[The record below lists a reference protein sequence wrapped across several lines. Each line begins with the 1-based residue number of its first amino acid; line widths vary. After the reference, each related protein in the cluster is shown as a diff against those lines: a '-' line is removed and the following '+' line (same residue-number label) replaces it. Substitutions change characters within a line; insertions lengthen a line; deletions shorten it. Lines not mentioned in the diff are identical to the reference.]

1 MFIGIL
7 NIVAAVIVSA
17 VSAYFSVT
25 GIRIIFS
32 GAILGATLMGASL
45 EFAKITATVWLYTW
59 WNKSSR
65 LLRYYLI
72 FAILALILVSS
83 IGIYGYLAKAY
94 VGQRNPGQEIKNR
107 IERIDQSIARE
118 ENAISQADG
127 ALEQLDVVIDRLF
140 ELDYLGYGIDK
151 RNEQKPERV
160 SLKETIDEAEDEIS
174 TLLDERFTL
183 QNQFDD
189 FSVDVGPI
197 EYIAVLLYG
206 EDDAESNFDNAVRVL
221 IILLVL
227 VFDPFAVL
235 LMVCGNVAIDKSR
248 GHKGNTRRKRKVN
261 AKTKKNIKKNDN
273 NKKAGSSTKKASPTI
288 KVKEP
293 TKKPE
298 VTVDM
303 SQYVDPNEIKNLKS
317 KLKRPLQRRK

>member
-7 NIVAAVIVSA
+7 NIIAAVVLSA

-45 EFAKITATVWLYTW
+45 EFAKITATVWLYAW
-59 WNKSSR
+59 WKKSSR
-65 LLRYYLI
+65 LLKYYLI
-72 FAILALILVSS
+72 FAIAALILVSS

-107 IERIDQSIARE
+107 IERIDQSISRE
-118 ENAISQADG
+118 ENTISQAGG
-127 ALEQLDVVIDRLF
+127 ALRQLDVVIDRLF
-140 ELDYLGYGIDK
+140 ELDYLGYGITK
-151 RNEQKPERV
+151 RNEQKPERDA
-160 SLKETIDEAEDEIS
+160 LKSTIREAEDEIS
-174 TLLDERFTL
+174 ILLDKRFTL
-183 QNQFDD
+183 KNEFDD

-221 IILLVL
+221 IVLLVL

-235 LMVCGNVAIDKSR
+235 LMVCGNISIDKSR
-248 GHKGNTRRKRKVN
+248 GRKKRSYVRKKVVHR
-261 AKTKKNIKKNDN
+261 AKKKSKKKNEPPVIKIKK
-273 NKKAGSSTKKASPTI
+273 
-288 KVKEP
+288 P

-303 SQYVDPNEIKNLKS
+303 SQFVDPNEIKNVKS
-317 KLKRPLQRRK
+317 KLKRPLQRRKS

>member
-7 NIVAAVIVSA
+7 NIIAAVVLSA

-59 WNKSSR
+59 WKKSSR

-72 FAILALILVSS
+72 FAITALIVVSS
-83 IGIYGYLAKAY
+83 IGIYGYLARAY

-107 IERIDQSIARE
+107 IERIDQSISRE
-118 ENAISQADG
+118 ENTISQAEG
-127 ALEQLDVVIDRLF
+127 AFNQLDVVIDRLF
-140 ELDYLGYGIDK
+140 ALDYLTYGITK
-151 RNEQKPERV
+151 RNEQKPERDA
-160 SLKETIDEAEDEIS
+160 LKDTIREAEDEIS
-174 TLLDERFTL
+174 ILLDERFQL
-183 QNQFDD
+183 KNAFDD
-189 FSVDVGPI
+189 FSIDVGPI

-221 IILLVL
+221 IVLLVL

-235 LMVCGNVAIDKSR
+235 LMVCGNVAVDKSR
-248 GHKGNTRRKRKVN
+248 GRKKRSYVRKKVVHR
-261 AKTKKNIKKNDN
+261 AKKKSKKKNEPPIIRVKK
-273 NKKAGSSTKKASPTI
+273 
-288 KVKEP
+288 P

-303 SQYVDPNEIKNLKS
+303 SQFVDPNEIKNVKS

>member
-7 NIVAAVIVSA
+7 NIIAAVVLSA

-32 GAILGATLMGASL
+32 GALLGATFMGASL

-59 WNKSSR
+59 WKKSSR

-72 FAILALILVSS
+72 FAIIALIVVSS
-83 IGIYGYLAKAY
+83 VGIYGYLARAY

-107 IERIDQSIARE
+107 IERIDQSIERE
-118 ENAISQADG
+118 ENAISQAESG
-127 ALEQLDVVIDRLF
+127 LNQLDVVIDRYF
-140 ELDYLGYGIDK
+140 ALDFLTHGITK
-151 RNEQKPERV
+151 RNEQKPERNA
-160 SLKETIDEAEDEIS
+160 LKDTIIEAEDEIS
-174 TLLDERFTL
+174 ILLDERFIL
-183 QNQFDD
+183 KNQFDD
-189 FSVDVGPI
+189 FSIDVGPI
-197 EYIAVLLYG
+197 EYIAILLYG
-206 EDDAESNFDNAVRVL
+206 EDDAENNFDNAVRIL
-221 IILLVL
+221 IVLLVL

-235 LMVCGNVAIDKSR
+235 LMVCGNVSIAKSH
-248 GHKGNTRRKRKVN
+248 GRKKRSYVRKKVTHR
-261 AKTKKNIKKNDN
+261 AKKKSNKKNEPPI
-273 NKKAGSSTKKASPTI
+273 I
-288 KVKEP
+288 KVKKS

-303 SQYVDPNEIKNLKS
+303 SQFVDPNEIKNLKS

>member
-7 NIVAAVIVSA
+7 NIIAAVVLSA

-59 WNKSSR
+59 WKKSSR

-72 FAILALILVSS
+72 FAITALIVVSS
-83 IGIYGYLAKAY
+83 IGIYGYLARAY

-107 IERIDQSIARE
+107 IERIDQSISRE
-118 ENAISQADG
+118 ENTISQAEG
-127 ALEQLDVVIDRLF
+127 AFTQLDVVINRLF
-140 ELDYLGYGIDK
+140 ELDYLGYGITK
-151 RNEQKPERV
+151 RNEQKPERDA
-160 SLKETIDEAEDEIS
+160 LKDTIREAEDEIS
-174 TLLDERFTL
+174 ILLDERFQL
-183 QNQFDD
+183 KNAFDD
-189 FSVDVGPI
+189 FSIDVGPI

-221 IILLVL
+221 IVLLVL

-235 LMVCGNVAIDKSR
+235 LMVCGNVAVDKSR
-248 GHKGNTRRKRKVN
+248 GRKKRSYVRKKVVHR
-261 AKTKKNIKKNDN
+261 AKKKSKKKNELPI
-273 NKKAGSSTKKASPTI
+273 I
-288 KVKEP
+288 KVKKP

-303 SQYVDPNEIKNLKS
+303 SQFVDPNEIKNLKS

>member
-7 NIVAAVIVSA
+7 NIIAAVVLSA

-32 GAILGATLMGASL
+32 GALLGATFMGASL

-59 WNKSSR
+59 WKKSSR

-72 FAILALILVSS
+72 FAITVLIVVSS
-83 IGIYGYLAKAY
+83 VGIYGYLARAY

-107 IERIDQSIARE
+107 IERIDQSIERE
-118 ENAISQADG
+118 ENAISQAESG
-127 ALEQLDVVIDRLF
+127 LNQLDVVIDRYF
-140 ELDYLGYGIDK
+140 ALDFLTHGITK
-151 RNEQKPERV
+151 RNEQKPERNA
-160 SLKETIDEAEDEIS
+160 LKDTIIEAEDEIS
-174 TLLDERFTL
+174 ILLDERFIL
-183 QNQFDD
+183 KNQFDD
-189 FSVDVGPI
+189 FSIDVGPI
-197 EYIAVLLYG
+197 EYIAILLYG
-206 EDDAESNFDNAVRVL
+206 EDDAENNFDNAVRIL
-221 IILLVL
+221 IVLLVL

-235 LMVCGNVAIDKSR
+235 LMVCGNVSIAKSH
-248 GHKGNTRRKRKVN
+248 GRKKRSYVRKKVTHR
-261 AKTKKNIKKNDN
+261 AKKKSNQKNE
-273 NKKAGSSTKKASPTI
+273 PPII
-288 KVKEP
+288 KVKKS

-303 SQYVDPNEIKNLKS
+303 SQFVDPNEIKNLKS

>member
-7 NIVAAVIVSA
+7 NIIAAVVLSA

-45 EFAKITATVWLYTW
+45 EFAKITATVWLYAW
-59 WNKSSR
+59 WRKSSR
-65 LLRYYLI
+65 LLKYYLI
-72 FAILALILVSS
+72 FAITVLILVSS

-94 VGQRNPGQEIKNR
+94 VGQRNPGQEIMNR

-127 ALEQLDVVIDRLF
+127 ALKQLDVVIDRLF

-151 RNEQKPERV
+151 RNEQKPEREA
-160 SLKETIDEAEDEIS
+160 LKNTILEAENEIS
-174 TLLDERFTL
+174 ILLDKRFTL
-183 QNQFDD
+183 KNQFDD

-206 EDDAESNFDNAVRVL
+206 EDNAESNFDNAVRVL
-221 IILLVL
+221 IVLLVL

-235 LMVCGNVAIDKSR
+235 LMVCGNVAVDKSR
-248 GHKGNTRRKRKVN
+248 DRKKRSYVRKKVVHR
-261 AKTKKNIKKNDN
+261 AKKKSKKKNEPPI
-273 NKKAGSSTKKASPTI
+273 I
-288 KVKEP
+288 KVKKP

-303 SQYVDPNEIKNLKS
+303 SQFVDPNEIKNVKS
-317 KLKRPLQRRK
+317 KLKRPLQRRKS

>member
-7 NIVAAVIVSA
+7 NIIAAVVLSA

-32 GAILGATLMGASL
+32 GALLGATLMGASL

-59 WNKSSR
+59 WKKSSR

-72 FAILALILVSS
+72 FAIVILILVSS
-83 IGIYGYLAKAY
+83 IGIYGYLARAY

-107 IERIDQSIARE
+107 IERIDQSIERE
-118 ENAISQADG
+118 ENAISQAEG
-127 ALEQLDVVIDRLF
+127 AFNQLDVVIDRLF
-140 ELDYLGYGIDK
+140 ALDYLTYGITK
-151 RNEQKPERV
+151 RNEQKPERDA
-160 SLKETIDEAEDEIS
+160 LKVTIIEAEDEIS
-174 TLLDERFTL
+174 ILLDERFQL
-183 QNQFDD
+183 KNAFDD
-189 FSVDVGPI
+189 FSIDVGPI

-221 IILLVL
+221 IVLLVL

-235 LMVCGNVAIDKSR
+235 LMVCGNVAVDKSR
-248 GHKGNTRRKRKVN
+248 GRKKRSYVRKKVVHR
-261 AKTKKNIKKNDN
+261 AKKKSKKKNEPPIIRVKK
-273 NKKAGSSTKKASPTI
+273 
-288 KVKEP
+288 P

-303 SQYVDPNEIKNLKS
+303 SQFVDPNEIKNLKS

>member
-7 NIVAAVIVSA
+7 NIIAAVVLSA

-45 EFAKITATVWLYTW
+45 EFAKITATVWLYAW
-59 WNKSSR
+59 WRKSSR
-65 LLRYYLI
+65 LLKYYLI
-72 FAILALILVSS
+72 FAITVLILVSS

-118 ENAISQADG
+118 EKAIEQADG

-151 RNEQKPERV
+151 RNEQKPEREA
-160 SLKETIDEAEDEIS
+160 LKNTILEAESEIS
-174 TLLDERFTL
+174 ILLDKRFTL
-183 QNQFDD
+183 KNQFDD

-206 EDDAESNFDNAVRVL
+206 EDNAESNFDNAVRVL

-248 GHKGNTRRKRKVN
+248 GRKRSN
-261 AKTKKNIKKNDN
+261 RAKKKATPKPKKKN
-273 NKKAGSSTKKASPTI
+273 GTPTI

-293 TKKPE
+293 NKKPE

>member
-7 NIVAAVIVSA
+7 NIIAAVVLSA

-59 WNKSSR
+59 WKKSSR

-72 FAILALILVSS
+72 FAITALIVVSS
-83 IGIYGYLAKAY
+83 IGIYGYLARAY

-107 IERIDQSIARE
+107 IERIDQSISRE
-118 ENAISQADG
+118 ENTISQAEG
-127 ALEQLDVVIDRLF
+127 AFTQLDVVINRLF
-140 ELDYLGYGIDK
+140 ELDYLGYGITK
-151 RNEQKPERV
+151 RNEQKPERDALKV
-160 SLKETIDEAEDEIS
+160 SIIEAEDEIS
-174 TLLDERFTL
+174 ILLDERFQL
-183 QNQFDD
+183 KNAFDD
-189 FSVDVGPI
+189 FSIDVGPI

-221 IILLVL
+221 IVLLVL

-235 LMVCGNVAIDKSR
+235 LMVCGNVAVDKSR
-248 GHKGNTRRKRKVN
+248 GRKKRSYVRKKVVHR
-261 AKTKKNIKKNDN
+261 AKKKSKKKNEPPIIRVKK
-273 NKKAGSSTKKASPTI
+273 
-288 KVKEP
+288 P

-303 SQYVDPNEIKNLKS
+303 SQFVDPNEIKNVKS

>member
-107 IERIDQSIARE
+107 IERINQSIERE
-118 ENAISQADG
+118 ENAISQAEG

-151 RNEQKPERV
+151 RNEQKPEREA
-160 SLKETIDEAEDEIS
+160 LKGTIDEAEDEIS

-206 EDDAESNFDNAVRVL
+206 EENAESNFDNAVRVL
-221 IILLVL
+221 IVLLVL

-235 LMVCGNVAIDKSR
+235 LMVCGNISIDRSR
-248 GHKGNTRRKRKVN
+248 GRKGNTRRKRKIIP
-261 AKTKKNIKKNDN
+261 KTKKGSKKNSN
-273 NKKAGSSTKKASPTI
+273 NKKNGSTTKHDTPTI

-303 SQYVDPNEIKNLKS
+303 SQFVDPNEIKNVKS
-317 KLKRPLQRRK
+317 RLKRPLQRRK

>member
-7 NIVAAVIVSA
+7 NIIAAVVLSA

-45 EFAKITATVWLYTW
+45 EFAKITATVWLYAW
-59 WNKSSR
+59 WRKSSR
-65 LLRYYLI
+65 LLKYYLI
-72 FAILALILVSS
+72 FAITVLILVSS

-118 ENAISQADG
+118 ENAIEQADG

-151 RNEQKPERV
+151 RNEQKPEREA
-160 SLKETIDEAEDEIS
+160 LKSTILEAESEIS
-174 TLLDERFTL
+174 ILLDKRFTL
-183 QNQFDD
+183 KNQFDD

-206 EDDAESNFDNAVRVL
+206 EDNAESNFDNAVRVL

-248 GHKGNTRRKRKVN
+248 GRKRSNRVKKKVTP
-261 AKTKKNIKKNDN
+261 KPKKKN
-273 NKKAGSSTKKASPTI
+273 GSPPR
-288 KVKEP
+288 KVKAP
-293 TKKPE
+293 NKKPE

>member
-7 NIVAAVIVSA
+7 NIIAAVVLSA

-45 EFAKITATVWLYTW
+45 EFAKITSTVWLYAW
-59 WNKSSR
+59 WRKSSR
-65 LLRYYLI
+65 LLKYYLI
-72 FAILALILVSS
+72 FAITVLILVSS

-118 ENAISQADG
+118 EKAIEQADG

-151 RNEQKPERV
+151 RNEQKPEREA
-160 SLKETIDEAEDEIS
+160 LKSTILEAESEIS
-174 TLLDERFTL
+174 ILLDKRFTL
-183 QNQFDD
+183 KNQFDD

-197 EYIAVLLYG
+197 EYIACLLY
-206 EDDAESNFDNAVRVL
+206 
-221 IILLVL
+221 
-227 VFDPFAVL
+227 
-235 LMVCGNVAIDKSR
+235 
-248 GHKGNTRRKRKVN
+248 T
-261 AKTKKNIKKNDN
+261 
-273 NKKAGSSTKKASPTI
+273 SPS
-288 KVKEP
+288 P
-293 TKKPE
+293 R
-298 VTVDM
+298 D
-303 SQYVDPNEIKNLKS
+303 
-317 KLKRPLQRRK
+317 

>member
-7 NIVAAVIVSA
+7 NIIAAVVLSA

-59 WNKSSR
+59 WKKSSR

-72 FAILALILVSS
+72 FAITALIVVSS
-83 IGIYGYLAKAY
+83 IGIYGYLARAY

-107 IERIDQSIARE
+107 IERIDQSISRE
-118 ENAISQADG
+118 ENAISQAGG
-127 ALEQLDVVIDRLF
+127 ALRQLDVVMDRLF
-140 ELDYLGYGIDK
+140 ELDYLGYGITK
-151 RNEQKPERV
+151 RNEQKPERDT
-160 SLKETIDEAEDEIS
+160 LKNTIREAEDEIS
-174 TLLDERFTL
+174 ILLDKRFTL
-183 QNQFDD
+183 KNEFDD

-221 IILLVL
+221 IVLLVL

-235 LMVCGNVAIDKSR
+235 LMVCGNISIDKSR
-248 GHKGNTRRKRKVN
+248 GRKKRSYVRKKVVHR
-261 AKTKKNIKKNDN
+261 AKKKIKKKN
-273 NKKAGSSTKKASPTI
+273 GPPVI
-288 KVKEP
+288 KVKKP

-303 SQYVDPNEIKNLKS
+303 SQFVDPKEIKNVKS
-317 KLKRPLQRRK
+317 KLKRPLQRRKS

>member
-7 NIVAAVIVSA
+7 NIIAAVVLSA

-59 WNKSSR
+59 WKKSSR

-72 FAILALILVSS
+72 FAIVILILVSS
-83 IGIYGYLAKAY
+83 IGIYGYLARAY

-107 IERIDQSIARE
+107 IERIDQSIERE
-118 ENAISQADG
+118 ENAISQAEG
-127 ALEQLDVVIDRLF
+127 AFEQLDVVIDRLF
-140 ELDYLGYGIDK
+140 ALDYLTYGITK
-151 RNEQKPERV
+151 RNEQKPERDA
-160 SLKETIDEAEDEIS
+160 LKVTIIEAEDEIS
-174 TLLDERFTL
+174 ILLDERFQL
-183 QNQFDD
+183 KNAFDD
-189 FSVDVGPI
+189 FSIDVGPI

-221 IILLVL
+221 IVLLVL

-235 LMVCGNVAIDKSR
+235 LMVCGNVAVDKSR
-248 GHKGNTRRKRKVN
+248 GRKKRSYVRKKVIPK
-261 AKTKKNIKKNDN
+261 AKIKKN
-273 NKKAGSSTKKASPTI
+273 KIETPTI
-288 KVKEP
+288 KINKS

-303 SQYVDPNEIKNLKS
+303 SQFVDPKEIKNVKS
-317 KLKRPLQRRK
+317 KLKRPLQRRKS

>member
-7 NIVAAVIVSA
+7 NIIAAVVLSA

-45 EFAKITATVWLYTW
+45 EFAKITATVWLYAW
-59 WNKSSR
+59 WRKSSR
-65 LLRYYLI
+65 LLKYYLI
-72 FAILALILVSS
+72 FAITVLILVSS

-118 ENAISQADG
+118 EKAKEQADG

-151 RNEQKPERV
+151 RNEQKPEREA
-160 SLKETIDEAEDEIS
+160 LKSTILEAEREIS
-174 TLLDERFTL
+174 ILLDKRFTL
-183 QNQFDD
+183 KNQFDD

-206 EDDAESNFDNAVRVL
+206 EDNAESNFDNAVRVL

-227 VFDPFAVL
+227 VFDPFL
-235 LMVCGNVAIDKSR
+235 RPNLKIKSFF
-248 GHKGNTRRKRKVN
+248 
-261 AKTKKNIKKNDN
+261 
-273 NKKAGSSTKKASPTI
+273 S
-288 KVKEP
+288 
-293 TKKPE
+293 
-298 VTVDM
+298 
-303 SQYVDPNEIKNLKS
+303 KS
-317 KLKRPLQRRK
+317 KLKK

>member
-7 NIVAAVIVSA
+7 NIIAAVVLSA

-59 WNKSSR
+59 WKKSSR

-72 FAILALILVSS
+72 FAITALIVVSS
-83 IGIYGYLAKAY
+83 IGIYGYLARAY

-107 IERIDQSIARE
+107 IERIDQSISRE
-118 ENAISQADG
+118 ENAISQAGG
-127 ALEQLDVVIDRLF
+127 ALRQLDVVIDRLF
-140 ELDYLGYGIDK
+140 ELDYLGYGITK
-151 RNEQKPERV
+151 RNEQKPERDA
-160 SLKETIDEAEDEIS
+160 LKNTIREAEDEIS
-174 TLLDERFTL
+174 ILLDKRFTL
-183 QNQFDD
+183 KNEFDD

-221 IILLVL
+221 IVLLVL

-235 LMVCGNVAIDKSR
+235 LMVCGNISIDKSR
-248 GHKGNTRRKRKVN
+248 GRKKRSYVRKKVVHR
-261 AKTKKNIKKNDN
+261 AKKKSKKKND
-273 NKKAGSSTKKASPTI
+273 PPII
-288 KVKEP
+288 KVKKP

-303 SQYVDPNEIKNLKS
+303 SQFVDPNEIKNVKS
-317 KLKRPLQRRK
+317 KLKRPLQRRKS

>member
-7 NIVAAVIVSA
+7 NIIAAVVLSA

-32 GAILGATLMGASL
+32 GALLGATFMGASL

-59 WNKSSR
+59 WKKSSR

-72 FAILALILVSS
+72 FAITVLIVVSS
-83 IGIYGYLAKAY
+83 VGIYGYLARAY

-107 IERIDQSIARE
+107 IERIDQSIERE
-118 ENAISQADG
+118 ENAISQAESG
-127 ALEQLDVVIDRLF
+127 LNQLDVVIDRYF
-140 ELDYLGYGIDK
+140 ALDFLTHGITK
-151 RNEQKPERV
+151 RNEQKPERNA
-160 SLKETIDEAEDEIS
+160 LKDTIIEAEDEIS
-174 TLLDERFTL
+174 ILLDERFIL
-183 QNQFDD
+183 KNQFDD
-189 FSVDVGPI
+189 FSIAVGPI
-197 EYIAVLLYG
+197 EYIAILLYG
-206 EDDAESNFDNAVRVL
+206 EDDAENNFDNAVRIL
-221 IILLVL
+221 IVLLVL

-235 LMVCGNVAIDKSR
+235 LMVCGNVSIAKSH
-248 GHKGNTRRKRKVN
+248 GRKKRSYVRKKVTHR
-261 AKTKKNIKKNDN
+261 AKKKSNQKNE
-273 NKKAGSSTKKASPTI
+273 PPII
-288 KVKEP
+288 KVKKS

-303 SQYVDPNEIKNLKS
+303 SQFVDPIEIKNLKS

>member
-7 NIVAAVIVSA
+7 NIIAAVVLSA

-45 EFAKITATVWLYTW
+45 EFAKITATVWLYAW
-59 WNKSSR
+59 WRKSSR
-65 LLRYYLI
+65 LLKYYLI
-72 FAILALILVSS
+72 FAITVLILVSS

-118 ENAISQADG
+118 EKAIEQADG

-151 RNEQKPERV
+151 RNEQKPEREA
-160 SLKETIDEAEDEIS
+160 LKSTILEAESEIS
-174 TLLDERFTL
+174 ILLDKRFTL
-183 QNQFDD
+183 KNQFDD

-206 EDDAESNFDNAVRVL
+206 EDNAESNFDNAVRVL

-248 GHKGNTRRKRKVN
+248 GRKRSNRAKKKVTP
-261 AKTKKNIKKNDN
+261 KPKKKN
-273 NKKAGSSTKKASPTI
+273 GSPTI

-293 TKKPE
+293 NKKPE

-317 KLKRPLQRRK
+317 KLKRRLQRGK

>member
-7 NIVAAVIVSA
+7 NIIAAVVLSA

-32 GAILGATLMGASL
+32 GALVGATLMGASL

-59 WNKSSR
+59 WKKSSR

-72 FAILALILVSS
+72 FAITALIVVSS
-83 IGIYGYLAKAY
+83 IGIYGYLARAY

-107 IERIDQSIARE
+107 IERIDQSISRE
-118 ENAISQADG
+118 ENTISQAEG
-127 ALEQLDVVIDRLF
+127 AFMQLDVVIDRLF
-140 ELDYLGYGIDK
+140 ELDYLGYGITK
-151 RNEQKPERV
+151 RNEQKPERDA
-160 SLKETIDEAEDEIS
+160 LKVTIIEAEDEIS
-174 TLLDERFTL
+174 ILLDERFQL
-183 QNQFDD
+183 KNAFDD

-221 IILLVL
+221 IVLLVL

-235 LMVCGNVAIDKSR
+235 LMVCGNVAVDKSR
-248 GHKGNTRRKRKVN
+248 DRKKRSYVRKKVVHR
-261 AKTKKNIKKNDN
+261 AKKKSKKKNE
-273 NKKAGSSTKKASPTI
+273 PPVI
-288 KVKEP
+288 KVKKP

-303 SQYVDPNEIKNLKS
+303 SQFVDPNEIKNVKS
-317 KLKRPLQRRK
+317 KLKRPLQRRKS

>member
-7 NIVAAVIVSA
+7 NIIAAVVLSA

-59 WNKSSR
+59 WKKSSR

-72 FAILALILVSS
+72 FAIVILILVSS
-83 IGIYGYLAKAY
+83 IGIYGYLARAY

-107 IERIDQSIARE
+107 IERIDQSIERE
-118 ENAISQADG
+118 ENAISQAEG
-127 ALEQLDVVIDRLF
+127 AFNQLDVVIDRLF
-140 ELDYLGYGIDK
+140 ALDYLTYGITK
-151 RNEQKPERV
+151 RNEQKPERDA
-160 SLKETIDEAEDEIS
+160 LKDTIREAEDEIS
-174 TLLDERFTL
+174 ILLDERFQL
-183 QNQFDD
+183 KNAFDD
-189 FSVDVGPI
+189 FSIDVGPI

-221 IILLVL
+221 IVLLVL

-248 GHKGNTRRKRKVN
+248 GRKKRSYVRKKVIPK
-261 AKTKKNIKKNDN
+261 AKKDMVET
-273 NKKAGSSTKKASPTI
+273 PTI
-288 KVKEP
+288 KIKKP

-303 SQYVDPNEIKNLKS
+303 SQFVDPNEIKNLKS